1 MTDQMP
7 LDPGYR
13 MRARRRRTEAIG
25 YPLGALVL
33 ALALWQLIVTVFNIP
48 GYLLPSPGA
57 VWSTLTT
64 QWQYLASESVPTIEE
79 VLLGFAAATVFG
91 IGIATAIV
99 TWRPFE
105 KAVYPLLVASQEVP
119 QIAFAPLLLVWFGFG
134 LTSKVII
141 AFLIAFF
148 PIVVNTAAGLRSVS
162 TELLDLAHS
171 TRASGFTILRKIRFP
186 FALPHIFTGLKIG
199 VTFAVIGAVVGE
211 FVGAGNGLGYVLMTA
226 NGRLDTATLFA
237 AIGVLVVMGLALF
250 TAVSLLERIMIPWHV
265 TQRTVDTSRAAPAS

>member
-1 MTDQMP
+1 MTDQVTP
-7 LDPGYR
+7 DPGYR
-13 MRARRRRTEAIG
+13 RRTRRRKAEAIG

-33 ALALWQLIVTVFNIP
+33 ALVLWQLIVTVFNIP

-79 VLLGFAAATVFG
+79 VLLGFAAATIFG
-91 IGIATAIV
+91 IAIAIAIV

-134 LTSKVII
+134 LTSKVIV

-226 NGRLDTATLFA
+226 NGRLDTGTLFA
-237 AIGVLVVMGLALF
+237 AIGVLVIMGLVLF
-250 TAVSLLERIMIPWHV
+250 AAVSLLERLMIPWHV
-265 TQRTVDTSRAAPAS
+265 TQRTVDTSRSAVG

>member
-7 LDPGYR
+7 LDTGYR
-13 MRARRRRTEAIG
+13 RRARRRRTEAIG
-25 YPLGALVL
+25 YPAGALVL
-33 ALALWQLIVTVFNIP
+33 ALALWQLIVAVFNIP
-48 GYLLPSPGA
+48 GYLLPTPGA
-57 VWSTLTT
+57 VWATLTT

-79 VLLGFAAATVFG
+79 VLLGFAAATAFG
-91 IGIATAIV
+91 IGIAIAIV
-99 TWRPFE
+99 TWRSFE

-134 LTSKVII
+134 LTSKVIV

-211 FVGAGNGLGYVLMTA
+211 FVGSGNGLGYVLMTA

-237 AIGVLVVMGLALF
+237 AIAVLVIMGLVLF
-250 TAVSLLERIMIPWHV
+250 AAVSLLERLMIPWHV
-265 TQRTVDTSRAAPAS
+265 TQRTVETSRSAAA